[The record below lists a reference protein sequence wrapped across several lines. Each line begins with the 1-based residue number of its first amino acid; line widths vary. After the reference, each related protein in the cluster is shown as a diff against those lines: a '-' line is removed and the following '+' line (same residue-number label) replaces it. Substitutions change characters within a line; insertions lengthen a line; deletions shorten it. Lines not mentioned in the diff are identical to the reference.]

1 LNCSSQ
7 SNGISAIYRVRRWF
21 FDCCRDCSP
30 TSNAGALVRAPALS
44 SFNLVTAAEDKA
56 GRLEA
61 RTVFLPPEVV
71 TVVEPGARPEA
82 VAVVAAELDAQPEV
96 AVAVAGAAE
105 PDAQPEAPAV
115 VAAEPDAQPE
125 AAVVVAAE
133 PDAQPEA
140 VAAVVAA
147 EPHAQPEAAV
157 AAAEPDA
164 QPEAVVVSAET
175 DARPEAPA
183 VEQPG
188 ERRMVPWV
196 EMAQTAVVRLWNR
209 AAVLSAA
216 VLAPR
221 VVPVAT
227 EQTAVDP
234 SSRRESFLP
243 RAPE

>member
-71 TVVEPGARPEA
+71 TVAEQGAR
-82 VAVVAAELDAQPEV
+82 
-96 AVAVAGAAE
+96 
-105 PDAQPEAPAV
+105 
-115 VAAEPDAQPE
+115 PE

-140 VAAVVAA
+140 VVAA
-147 EPHAQPEAAV
+147 APDAQPEAAAMV
-157 AAAEPDA
+157 VVEPDA
-164 QPEAVVVSAET
+164 QPEAAVVV
-175 DARPEAPA
+175 
-183 VEQPG
+183 QPG

-216 VLAPR
+216 VLAPK

>member
-1 LNCSSQ
+1 LNCGSQ

-71 TVVEPGARPEA
+71 TVAEQGAR
-82 VAVVAAELDAQPEV
+82 
-96 AVAVAGAAE
+96 
-105 PDAQPEAPAV
+105 
-115 VAAEPDAQPE
+115 PE

-140 VAAVVAA
+140 VAVVAA
-147 EPHAQPEAAV
+147 APDAQPEAAV
-157 AAAEPDA
+157 AAAAAAEPDA

-216 VLAPR
+216 VLASQ

>member
-1 LNCSSQ
+1 MNCGSQ
-7 SNGISAIYRVRRWF
+7 SNGILAIYRVRRWF

-82 VAVVAAELDAQPEV
+82 VAVVAAELDAQP
-96 AVAVAGAAE
+96 AVA
-105 PDAQPEAPAV
+105 
-115 VAAEPDAQPE
+115 
-125 AAVVVAAE
+125 VAAE

-147 EPHAQPEAAV
+147 EPHAQPEAAAVV
-157 AAAEPDA
+157 AAEPDAQPEAVAAVVAAEPDA

-183 VEQPG
+183 VEPQVVQPG

-216 VLAPR
+216 VLASQ

>member
-1 LNCSSQ
+1 
-7 SNGISAIYRVRRWF
+7 
-21 FDCCRDCSP
+21 
-30 TSNAGALVRAPALS
+30 
-44 SFNLVTAAEDKA
+44 
-56 GRLEA
+56 
-61 RTVFLPPEVV
+61 
-71 TVVEPGARPEA
+71 
-82 VAVVAAELDAQPEV
+82 
-96 AVAVAGAAE
+96 
-105 PDAQPEAPAV
+105 V

-125 AAVVVAAE
+125 AAAVVAAEPDAQPGAVAAE

-140 VAAVVAA
+140 VLVVA
-147 EPHAQPEAAV
+147 
-157 AAAEPDA
+157 
-164 QPEAVVVSAET
+164 SAET

-183 VEQPG
+183 VEPEVVQPG

-216 VLAPR
+216 VLASQ

>member
-1 LNCSSQ
+1 MNCGSQ

-30 TSNAGALVRAPALS
+30 TSSAGALVRAPALS

-71 TVVEPGARPEA
+71 TVAEQGARPEA
-82 VAVVAAELDAQPEV
+82 ALA
-96 AVAVAGAAE
+96 
-105 PDAQPEAPAV
+105 

-125 AAVVVAAE
+125 AAVV
-133 PDAQPEA
+133 
-140 VAAVVAA
+140 
-147 EPHAQPEAAV
+147 
-157 AAAEPDA
+157 
-164 QPEAVVVSAET
+164 
-175 DARPEAPA
+175 
-183 VEQPG
+183 QPG

-216 VLAPR
+216 VLASQ

>member
-1 LNCSSQ
+1 M
-7 SNGISAIYRVRRWF
+7 
-21 FDCCRDCSP
+21 
-30 TSNAGALVRAPALS
+30 
-44 SFNLVTAAEDKA
+44 
-56 GRLEA
+56 EA
-61 RTVFLPPEVV
+61 RTAF
-71 TVVEPGARPEA
+71 R
-82 VAVVAAELDAQPEV
+82 
-96 AVAVAGAAE
+96 
-105 PDAQPEAPAV
+105 
-115 VAAEPDAQPE
+115 
-125 AAVVVAAE
+125 
-133 PDAQPEA
+133 
-140 VAAVVAA
+140 
-147 EPHAQPEAAV
+147 
-157 AAAEPDA
+157 AAEPDA

-216 VLAPR
+216 VLASQ

>member
-71 TVVEPGARPEA
+71 TVAEQGARPEA
-82 VAVVAAELDAQPEV
+82 AA
-96 AVAVAGAAE
+96 
-105 PDAQPEAPAV
+105 
-115 VAAEPDAQPE
+115 
-125 AAVVVAAE
+125 VVAAE

-140 VAAVVAA
+140 VAAVVA
-147 EPHAQPEAAV
+147 EPDAQPEAAV
-157 AAAEPDA
+157 VAAEPDAQPGAVAAVVVEPDAQPEAAAVVAAEPDA
-164 QPEAVVVSAET
+164 QPEAVVASAET

-183 VEQPG
+183 VVQPG
-188 ERRMVPWV
+188 GRRMVPWV

>member
-1 LNCSSQ
+1 MNCSSQ

-71 TVVEPGARPEA
+71 TVAEQGAR
-82 VAVVAAELDAQPEV
+82 PEV
-96 AVAVAGAAE
+96 AVAVVAE
-105 PDAQPEAPAV
+105 PDAQPEAAVVAAEPDAQPGAVAAVVVEPDAQPEAAAV

-125 AAVVVAAE
+125 AVVVVVA
-133 PDAQPEA
+133 
-140 VAAVVAA
+140 
-147 EPHAQPEAAV
+147 
-157 AAAEPDA
+157 
-164 QPEAVVVSAET
+164 SAET

-183 VEQPG
+183 VVQPG
-188 ERRMVPWV
+188 GRRMVPWV